1 METGLGDH
9 PASWTRNR
17 AIYIYETSTAYGD
30 TKWILGR
37 AARRETRSAGD
48 GGGSH
53 LLGEIAGPLHDF
65 SPEAPCLPAARQ
77 PLSWAPLQPM
87 PVKGHT
93 SIWDAVGGN
102 G

>member
-1 METGLGDH
+1 MDLGEGSEETNQEGGGLGV
-9 PASWTRNR
+9 
-17 AIYIYETSTAYGD
+17 
-30 TKWILGR
+30 
-37 AARRETRSAGD
+37 
-48 GGGSH
+48 GSH

-87 PVKGHT
+87 PVKGRT

>member
-1 METGLGDH
+1 MERCLGDH
-9 PASWTRNR
+9 PASWTRNQ

-30 TKWILGR
+30 TKWIFGR
-37 AARRETRSAGD
+37 ASRRETRSQGE
-48 GGGSH
+48 SH

-93 SIWDAVGGN
+93 SI
-102 G
+102 